1 MAESKK
7 ITELT
12 EVTSV
17 SASNILLYVVDSS
30 GSTPTG
36 KKISGTNLKTIM
48 SGSGTI
54 VGVLNDLTDV
64 SASSPNN
71 SDVLTWNSSSGSW
84 VASPSSG
91 GSSLTLDS
99 LTDVSASSPNNSDV
113 LTWNSSSG
121 SWIASAPTGGSV
133 TNLKA
138 SDLTTRWE
146 ILTVGD
152 VSNPD
157 IVYADGD
164 CIYVEVPI

>member
-1 MAESKK
+1 LAESKK

-84 VASPSSG
+84 VAS
-91 GSSLTLDS
+91 
-99 LTDVSASSPNNSDV
+99 
-113 LTWNSSSG
+113 
-121 SWIASAPTGGSV
+121 APTGGSV

-138 SDLTTRWE
+138 SDLITRWE